1 MEGLRGFFRNSW
13 QANAMRLQRVPS
25 AVEALSAH
33 VAAIN
38 GLPPLQSLPPETL
51 RALANQLR
59 STGSVSPIN
68 QGCIPPPDS
77 SNGSLKRPSSQGP
90 HLAQQNGRTALPEG
104 ISHPPPPR
112 VQSSPDMAVGP
123 AALEAAAYYV
133 SRAAHGVEGNGI
145 STPLLGSSP
154 LDGMGL
160 VWHLQEHGD
169 LRHAGFRL
177 VSPLGSPGLE
187 RRGSAGARMQA
198 QPTHSSQQERQLMS
212 QLPSYAMP
220 LANNVQTMHTAS
232 GRRPPTARS
241 EPDMGAHQETSW
253 RQAGPPPPPPR
264 ASQQQQQQQRPP
276 QQQQQRPRSAGQH
289 ETGRQPEPKAV
300 GWSRSQSI
308 PIGQG
313 TAPARQPTG
322 RAAAEGARN
331 GGVAH
336 LNGTRY
342 RSSSQSAPS
351 SPLRKGSSVASGPLL
366 PHLATGMGYQAVPL
380 ARPPADARGVMAA
393 GGPLLPMPAAVV
405 VPLTF
410 GDHGRSPTA
419 SAGVCPCL
427 NCGYC

>member
-1 MEGLRGFFRNSW
+1 
-13 QANAMRLQRVPS
+13 MRLQRVPS
-25 AVEALSAH
+25 AVEALTAH

-38 GLPPLQSLPPETL
+38 GLTPLQSLPPETL

-59 STGSVSPIN
+59 STGSVSPID
-68 QGCIPPPDS
+68 QGPIPPSDS
-77 SNGSLKRPSSQGP
+77 SNGSLKRPSSQAP
-90 HLAQQNGRTALPEG
+90 LPAQQNGRTALPEG
-104 ISHPPPPR
+104 IGHPPPR
-112 VQSSPDMAVGP
+112 VQSSPDMAVGS

-133 SRAAHGVEGNGI
+133 SRAAHGGEGNGI

-198 QPTHSSQQERQLMS
+198 QPTHASQQERQWMP

-220 LANNVQTMHTAS
+220 LANNVQAMHTAS

-253 RQAGPPPPPPR
+253 RQGGPPPPPPR
-264 ASQQQQQQQRPP
+264 ASQQQQRPP
-276 QQQQQRPRSAGQH
+276 QQQGQRPRSAGQH
-289 ETGRQPEPKAV
+289 ETVRQPEPKAV

-322 RAAAEGARN
+322 RAPAEGARN
-331 GGVAH
+331 GGMAH
-336 LNGTRY
+336 MNGTRY

-351 SPLRKGSSVASGPLL
+351 SPLRKGSSAASGPLL
-366 PHLATGMGYQAVPL
+366 PNLATGLGYQAVPL
-380 ARPPADARGVMAA
+380 ARPPADAQGVMAA

-405 VPLTF
+405 VPLAL
-410 GDHGRSPTA
+410 GDHGRSSTA
-419 SAGVCPCL
+419 SAGVCPRL
-427 NCGYC
+427 NCFHGCC